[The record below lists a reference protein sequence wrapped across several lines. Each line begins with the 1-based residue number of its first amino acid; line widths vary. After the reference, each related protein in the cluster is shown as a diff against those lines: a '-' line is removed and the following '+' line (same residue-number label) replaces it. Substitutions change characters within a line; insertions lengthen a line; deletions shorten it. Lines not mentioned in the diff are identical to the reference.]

1 MWDKRILV
9 VLSLGLYA
17 CGGRGSESPSSPSD
31 TPASTTGARST
42 TAPSAPTPAPQ
53 PLPGV
58 DVSALGADEQREF
71 YRIVEGVNSPCGE
84 AMSIARC
91 VREGGSCAS
100 CRPAA
105 RYAARLLGEGY
116 PADGVRDLVRNR
128 YARDTAVELSTE
140 GCAFRGAAMARV
152 TIFEF
157 ADFECPHCR
166 QAHEAFDRLF
176 ADPEVAQTTRLC
188 YRFFPLTGH
197 ENARPAAR
205 AAVAAMNQGKFWEM
219 HDLLYDHQTELSPAK
234 YLEFAARI
242 GLDRARFS
250 ADLELPA
257 TDERVQRDRTEG
269 ERVEIEGT
277 PAIFVNGRRY
287 EASPDPDSLR
297 AYIREE
303 LER

>member
-1 MWDKRILV
+1 MWDKRIFV
-9 VLSLGLYA
+9 ALSLCLSA
-17 CGGRGSESPSSPSD
+17 CGSRGAEQPSTETD
-31 TPASTTGARST
+31 TPPAATTG
-42 TAPSAPTPAPQ
+42 SASPAPANAPLPE

-58 DVSALGADEQREF
+58 DISGLAEAEKRAF
-71 YRIVEGVNSPCGE
+71 HRIVEGVNSPCGE

-91 VREGGSCAS
+91 VRESASCAQ

-116 PADGVRDLVRNR
+116 PAGAVRDLVRNR
-128 YARDTAVELSTE
+128 YASDTAVELSTD

-152 TIFEF
+152 TIVEF

-166 QAHEAFDRLF
+166 QAHEGFERLM
-176 ADPEVAQTTRLC
+176 AEPDIAQTTRLC
-188 YRFFPLTGH
+188 YRFFPLGGH
-197 ENARPAAR
+197 ENSRPAAR

-219 HDLLYDHQTELSPAK
+219 AGLLYEHQTELSPAK
-234 YLEFAARI
+234 YLDFATRI
-242 GLDRARFS
+242 GLDRARFA

-257 TDERVQRDRTEG
+257 TDARVQRDRDEG

-287 EASPDPDSLR
+287 EASPDLDSLR
-297 AYIREE
+297 AYILEE
-303 LER
+303 LGR